1 MAVLTIF
8 RYRTLLQYS
17 LFQAF
22 KNKAKASFAG
32 NKGFIKDPLL
42 YWGVFAAIFLSGT
55 IILTSKIAPDS
66 HCLWDFSF
74 LSADVSEKISSP
86 NLLNLF
92 AESAKGNPEDAP
104 QINFLQQNS
113 AFGASSP
120 LMVNART
127 LGTLSEDAESTNRKT
142 ITEYVVQSSD
152 TLSSIAQNSGVSLET
167 IIWANDLTA
176 SSKIRAGQ
184 KLVIPPA
191 TGIIYHVKKGDT
203 LSDIAQIYKGKT
215 DEIITFNELSGEG
228 DIFIG
233 DILIIPNGKM
243 PSSPKLAPAPAPQTP
258 IASSYFICPHS
269 ACKITQGL
277 HYYNAIDF
285 GGKCGDPI
293 FAAAGG
299 VVQKVKFGW
308 NYGAGNYISVLHPN
322 GVVTNYGHI
331 STSLVSPGQE
341 VSQGT
346 IIALMGGKPGTPGAG
361 ISTGCH
367 VHFAVYGGRNPFAR

>member
-1 MAVLTIF
+1 M
-8 RYRTLLQYS
+8 
-17 LFQAF
+17 
-22 KNKAKASFAG
+22 KAGFAG

-55 IILTSKIAPDS
+55 IILAPKLAPKS

-74 LSADVSEKISSP
+74 LSADVSEKIPSP
-86 NLLNLF
+86 NLPNLF
-92 AESAKGNPEDAP
+92 AESAKGNPEDVS

-113 AFGASSP
+113 VFGASSP
-120 LMVNART
+120 LMVNAGS
-127 LGTLSEDAESTNRKT
+127 LGIMFEGEESGNKGA
-142 ITEYVVQSSD
+142 IVEYVVQSSD
-152 TLSSIAQNSGVSLET
+152 TLSSIAKNFNISLET
-167 IIWANDLTA
+167 ILWANDL
-176 SSKIRAGQ
+176 SSGSKIRAGQ
-184 KLVIPPA
+184 KLVIPPV

-203 LSDIAQIYKGKT
+203 LSDIAQVYKGKT
-215 DEIITFNELSGEG
+215 DEIIAFNELSGEG
-228 DIFIG
+228 DIFVG
-233 DILIIPNGKM
+233 DILIIPDGRM
-243 PSSPKLAPAPAPQTP
+243 PSSPKLAPAPTPQAP

-299 VVQKVKFGW
+299 IVQKIKFGW

-346 IIALMGGKPGTPGAG
+346 IIALMGGQPGTPGAG

-367 VHFAVYGGRNPFAR
+367 VHFAVYGGRNPFAK